1 MVGFLALL
9 LLLPVTVRYWT
20 KRRKPAISWTLT
32 GVAFG
37 AVISPVSFGLYATY
51 FLGPFFIVTGM
62 IGLLSTLFHGAPGY
76 YLCVWSGLVKTGVV
90 SGSGNLVV
98 EAVNGL
104 LWGSVYGG
112 VGAVVD
118 RLSALRPAL

>member
-1 MVGFLALL
+1 VVFLALL
-9 LLLPVTVRYWT
+9 LLVPVAVRYWS

-37 AVISPVSFGLYATY
+37 AVISPVSLGLYATY
-51 FLGPFFIVTGM
+51 FYGPFFIVTGM
-62 IGLLSTLFHGAPGY
+62 VGLLSTLFHGAPGY
-76 YLCVWSGLVKTGVV
+76 YLCLWSGLVKTGVV
-90 SGSGNLVV
+90 SGSASFGV
-98 EAVNGL
+98 ETVNGL

-112 VGAVVD
+112 AGAVFD

>member
-1 MVGFLALL
+1 MGFLALL
-9 LLLPVTVRYWT
+9 LLLPVAVRYWT

-37 AVISPVSFGLYATY
+37 AVISPVSLGLYATY
-51 FLGPFFIVTGM
+51 FFGPYFIVTGM
-62 IGLLSTLFHGAPGY
+62 VGLLSTLFHGAPGY
-76 YLCVWSGLVKTGVV
+76 HLCVWSGLVSTGVV
-90 SGSGNLVV
+90 SGSGNLAV

-104 LWGSVYGG
+104 FWGSVYGG
-112 VGAVVD
+112 VGAVFD